1 MVASTVR
8 VDLRAA
14 LVTMLTAF
22 SAANPARL
30 KRTFVTRPASTVTDL
45 PFAYVDLGAETT
57 PYDNS
62 IRTRQYAPGFVVV
75 DALSD
80 NAEAVAR
87 MDGTVDLLIDYM
99 TTYPPI
105 GHLIT
110 GSSWSNLSV
119 TETDVAEGTY
129 AVRIAISDFQKPEGR
144 N

>member
-8 VDLRAA
+8 TDLRAA
-14 LVTMLTAF
+14 LVTMLNAF
-22 SAANPARL
+22 TAANPTLL
-30 KRTFVTRPASTVTDL
+30 KRTFPVRPASTVSDL
-45 PFAYVDLGAETT
+45 PFAFIDLGAETT

-62 IRTRQYAPGFVVV
+62 IRTRSYAPGFVVV

-87 MDGTVDLLIDYM
+87 MDGTIDLLVEYM

-105 GHLIT
+105 GHLIP
-110 GSSWSNLSV
+110 GSSWSSLSV
-119 TETDVAEGTY
+119 TELDVAEGTY
-129 AVRIAISDFQKPEGR
+129 AVRIAIADFQKPEPR